1 MISRRKEREYA
12 LQVLYAQE
20 YNPLPLNDAIT
31 EFNDVFDA
39 TSGEFTSDLVN
50 LCIQNREELDEM
62 IKENLRSWKL
72 ERIAIV
78 DKLIIRMG
86 LVELLYFSDI
96 PPEATLNEAVEL
108 SRKFGADKS
117 VKFVNGV
124 LDVLLKK
131 LHKQGRISKSG
142 RGLISKLI
150 QK

>member
-1 MISRRKEREYA
+1 
-12 LQVLYAQE
+12 
-20 YNPLPLNDAIT
+20 
-31 EFNDVFDA
+31 
-39 TSGEFTSDLVN
+39 
-50 LCIQNREELDEM
+50 M

-131 LHKQGRISKSG
+131 LHKEGRISKSG

>member
-31 EFNDVFDA
+31 EFNEVFDA

-50 LCIQNREELDEM
+50 LCIQNQEELDEM

>member
-20 YNPLPLNDAIT
+20 YNPLPLKDAIT

-39 TSGEFTSDLVN
+39 ASGEFASDLVS
-50 LCIQNREELDEM
+50 LCIQHQDELDEM

-72 ERIAIV
+72 GRIAMI

-108 SRKFGADKS
+108 SRKFGTDKS

-131 LHKQGRISKSG
+131 LHKEGRISKSG